1 MDKKVLTHL
10 IHHFL
15 PENAHLNLINNNP
28 DTPFITINN
37 LDNNNVAEISCCY
50 KLHGVDY
57 AMTLKWNINQ
67 WDISEI
73 TPFSSL
79 SFKRNINTKLDSK
92 IILSE
97 DLGDVDGDGYLD
109 KVYLTGTAPFNNTK
123 NYIDDITLVV
133 EYGNKKTDT
142 IPLKVNGGF
151 NPKVGVYNL
160 INRSKKEILISI
172 VPGGSGG
179 YIFYYIYSFI
189 DNALKNIFDFEEFN
203 NKTSEIYTVSYKPN
217 YNVEIANTLLKKNY
231 LINLSL
237 NPKEYLSFLYNDDG
251 TLKNDFKGSISGLV
265 GLYPIS
271 LENDGTF
278 KLLAIE
284 NIIGI
289 ATKDILGSIQVYLQ
303 WQDSSFKPFAESVA
317 IDGVYFK

>member
-1 MDKKVLTHL
+1 MDKKAL
-10 IHHFL
+10 INLISYFL
-15 PENAHLNLINNNP
+15 PENAHLSFTNNNP
-28 DTPFITINN
+28 DTPSITIKD
-37 LDNNNVAEISCCY
+37 LDNNNVDEISCRY
-50 KLHGVDY
+50 KLYGVDY
-57 AMTLKWNINQ
+57 SMTLKWSINQ
-67 WDISEI
+67 WDISEV
-73 TPFSSL
+73 TNLSSL
-79 SFKRNINTKLDSK
+79 SYIRNSNTKLDSK

-133 EYGNKKTDT
+133 EYGNKKTDI

-160 INRSKKEILISI
+160 INRDKKEILISI

-179 YIFYYIYSFI
+179 YVFYYIYSFI
-189 DNALKNIFDFEEFN
+189 DTALKNIFDFEEFN
-203 NKTSEIYTVSYKPN
+203 KKTSEMYTVLYKPN
-217 YNVEIANTLLKKNY
+217 YNVEIANTLLKKKY

-237 NPKEYLSFLYNDDG
+237 NPKEYLSFLYKDDG
-251 TLKNDFKGSISGLV
+251 TLKSDFKGSISSLV